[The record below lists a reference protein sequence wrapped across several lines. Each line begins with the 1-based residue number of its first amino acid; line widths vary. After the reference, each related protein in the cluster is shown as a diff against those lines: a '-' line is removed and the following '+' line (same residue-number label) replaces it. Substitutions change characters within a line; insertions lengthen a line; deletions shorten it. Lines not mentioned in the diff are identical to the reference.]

1 MCLYHCTPQ
10 SGHFLLSC
18 PILNHLSLHCI
29 SHSREGTTT
38 MNGPKLVIRV
48 EVIALGLSGGWWVRH
63 GVWRGRESNSVQ
75 LKVLERRE

>member
-1 MCLYHCTPQ
+1 
-10 SGHFLLSC
+10 
-18 PILNHLSLHCI
+18 
-29 SHSREGTTT
+29 